1 MTEQQ
6 QVAAKIWD
14 PTLYDNTAQYVLH
27 YGEDVLK
34 WLAAKEGE
42 HIIDLGCGTGQ
53 LTSRIA
59 ESGAKV
65 TGIDHSK
72 AMIEEAK
79 KQFPAMTFIE
89 ADGTDF
95 QVDTPVDAVF
105 SNAALHW
112 MTDPQSVIASV
123 SKALKPGG
131 RFVGEMGAKENI
143 ATIIAAINMA
153 FVEIGQEP
161 MPDIFPWYFPSLAEY
176 ATLLEKNG
184 FTVEQA
190 AQFQRPTPLN
200 NGPEG
205 LKSWMKNFADPLLDP
220 LSEEDREFVLERT
233 ITFAEPAL
241 VDDDTWFADYVRL
254 RFVAVKED

>member
-1 MTEQQ
+1 MTNQQ
-6 QVAAKIWD
+6 QIAAKIWD

-27 YGEDVLK
+27 YGEDVLH
-34 WLAAKEGE
+34 WLNAKEGE
-42 HIIDLGCGTGQ
+42 TIIDLGCGTGH
-53 LTSRIA
+53 LTAKIA

-65 TGIDHSK
+65 TGLDNSE
-72 AMIEEAK
+72 AMIHEAK
-79 KQFPAMTFIE
+79 THYPNLTFNI

-95 QVDTPVDAVF
+95 EVDTLVDAVF

-112 MTDPQSVIASV
+112 MTDPQSVITSV

-143 ATIIAAINMA
+143 ATIIASINMA

-161 MPDIFPWYFPSLAEY
+161 MPAVFPWYFPSLAEY
-176 ATLLEKNG
+176 AALLEKNG

-190 AQFQRPTPLN
+190 AQFQRPTALN

-205 LKSWMKNFADPLLDP
+205 LKSWMKNFADPLLQP
-220 LSEEDREFVLERT
+220 LSKEDQEFVLERT
-233 ITFAEPAL
+233 ITYAEPAL

-254 RFVAVKED
+254 RFVAVKDE